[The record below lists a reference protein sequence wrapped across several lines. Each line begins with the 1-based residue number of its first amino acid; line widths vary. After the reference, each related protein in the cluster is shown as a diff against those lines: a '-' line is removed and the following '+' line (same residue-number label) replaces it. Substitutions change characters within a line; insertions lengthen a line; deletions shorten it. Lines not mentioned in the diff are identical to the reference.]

1 MVPKNQ
7 NLEKTSESESK
18 ASEKPIPGEKP
29 EGIVEPPAS
38 ATREKAAKEQKRR
51 TKR

>member
-18 ASEKPIPGEKP
+18 ASEKPIPGEKL
-29 EGIVEPPAS
+29 EGIVDTRS
-38 ATREKAAKEQKRR
+38 AYREKAAKEKRR